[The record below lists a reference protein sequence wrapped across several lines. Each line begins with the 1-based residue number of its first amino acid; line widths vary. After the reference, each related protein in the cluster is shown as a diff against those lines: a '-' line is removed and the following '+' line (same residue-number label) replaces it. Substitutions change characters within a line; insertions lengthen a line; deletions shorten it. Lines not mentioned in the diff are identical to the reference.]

1 MALPVSD
8 GMWATQQPSIGI
20 FRYQPRK
27 GCASPNQE
35 SCDTSSVYIMQLFRG
50 TRHWNTRIRIHS
62 PEGQAKKAAAMMS
75 MLSDKQWHVQASGR
89 NTCQQR
95 MMIWDI
101 KITMLKKHESFIHI
115 HCMITK
121 PISVQDRVINK
132 YISNVYI
139 CKPPRHHLNNPNA

>member
-35 SCDTSSVYIMQLFRG
+35 SCDTSMQLFRG

-101 KITMLKKHESFIHI
+101 KITMLK
-115 HCMITK
+115 
-121 PISVQDRVINK
+121 
-132 YISNVYI
+132 
-139 CKPPRHHLNNPNA
+139 PPRHHLNNPNA

>member
-8 GMWATQQPSIGI
+8 GI

-101 KITMLKKHESFIHI
+101 KITMLKATTPPSKQPK
-115 HCMITK
+115 CVT
-121 PISVQDRVINK
+121 PIKKQRFQTLT
-132 YISNVYI
+132 VY
-139 CKPPRHHLNNPNA
+139 AMW